1 MYMNAQVVVMQN
13 IFYQRNINLVFD
25 LKGSTRSRY
34 VRPEGQDGSTR

>member
-1 MYMNAQVVVMQN
+1 MQN